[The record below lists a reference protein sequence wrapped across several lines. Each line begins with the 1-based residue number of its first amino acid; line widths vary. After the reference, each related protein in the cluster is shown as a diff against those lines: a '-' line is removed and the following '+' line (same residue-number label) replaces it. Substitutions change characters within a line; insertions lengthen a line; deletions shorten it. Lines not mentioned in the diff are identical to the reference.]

1 MGSEVSV
8 MSQGGVV
15 PTIAT
20 AGQNAPLMVR
30 FLGKFVLE
38 VLPAALASVIGG
50 MLLAHYQLAH
60 PAAGTVAVESSAPAS
75 AEMVRL
81 VQEEHAMIRDFL
93 LAQSAAEKSQI
104 AAADAADASA
114 AGDAELAAAALRR
127 SASVLAKPVPLP
139 PARGRASVV
148 AATTEAAPQ
157 GPLVIA
163 QPIEVTAAASPSPFA
178 PPAPIAPPPPPA
190 AADHPSLVATTLAIP
205 GHVVG
210 VALHAVSVIGGI
222 PSWIGNRLGSTP
234 S

>member
-1 MGSEVSV
+1 
-8 MSQGGVV
+8 MSRG
-15 PTIAT
+15 
-20 AGQNAPLMVR
+20 AGQNAPLLVG

-50 MLLAHYQLAH
+50 LLLAQYQLGH
-60 PAAGTVAVESSAPAS
+60 PSTARTAVESSAPAS

-93 LAQSAAEKSQI
+93 LAQSASEQGRA
-104 AAADAADASA
+104 AAADAADA
-114 AGDAELAAAALRR
+114 GNAELAAAALRR
-127 SASVLAKPVPLP
+127 TALAPAKPVPLP
-139 PARGRASVV
+139 PPARARATVV
-148 AATTEAAPQ
+148 AATTEVAPQ

-163 QPIEVTAAASPSPFA
+163 QPIEVTAAQVSPFA
-178 PPAPIAPPPPPA
+178 PPAPIAPPLPPVA
-190 AADHPSLVATTLAIP
+190 SDHPSLVATTLALP

-210 VALHAVSVIGGI
+210 AALHAVSVIGGI

>member
-1 MGSEVSV
+1 

-15 PTIAT
+15 PGIAT

-30 FLGKFVLE
+30 LLGKFVLE
-38 VLPAALASVIGG
+38 VLPAVLASVIGG
-50 MLLAHYQLAH
+50 MLLAHYQLAR
-60 PAAGTVAVESSAPAS
+60 PTAGASAVESAAPAS

-93 LAQSAAEKSQI
+93 LAQSAAEKSRA

-114 AGDAELAAAALRR
+114 AEDVQLAAAALRR
-127 SASVLAKPVPLP
+127 SASILPVKPVPLP
-139 PARGRASVV
+139 PARGRVSIV

-178 PPAPIAPPPPPA
+178 PPALIAPPAPPA
-190 AADHPSLVATTLAIP
+190 AADHPSLVASTLAIP